1 MGMFEGDTITNVV
14 RIVVVLLLVRATW
27 LTFFCPCPERLL
39 ACKGHSTE
47 FALLTIGAQS
57 AVIFEMIRKGK

>member
-1 MGMFEGDTITNVV
+1 MFKGDTMTNVMH
-14 RIVVVLLLVRATW
+14 VVVALLLVRAVW

-47 FALLTIGAQS
+47 FALLTVGAQ
-57 AVIFEMIRKGK
+57 AGVLFEVMRKGK

>member
-1 MGMFEGDTITNVV
+1 MFEGDTMTNVV
-14 RIVVVLLLVRATW
+14 RVVVVLLLVRAAW

-47 FALLTIGAQS
+47 FALLTVGAQ
-57 AVIFEMIRKGK
+57 AGVLFEVMRKGK

>member
-1 MGMFEGDTITNVV
+1 MFEGDTMTNVV
-14 RIVVVLLLVRATW
+14 RVVVALLLARATW

-47 FALLTIGAQS
+47 FALLTVGAQ
-57 AVIFEMIRKGK
+57 AGVLFEVMRKGK